1 MMNKSV
7 SVLEGEGGGGEE
19 NSKTIEGGVV
29 GEDGEITL
37 GKGKEG
43 EITLGK
49 GKDEEITLGKGK
61 DGEITLGKGKDREIT
76 LEKTGGKSG
85 KSFSKKKI
93 TRGKKEKK
101 KMQVDEEG

>member
-1 MMNKSV
+1 MRVFEKNDEYKSV

-19 NSKTIEGGVV
+19 NSKTNEGGVV

-49 GKDEEITLGKGK
+49 GKD
-61 DGEITLGKGKDREIT
+61 GEITLGKGKDEEIT
-76 LEKTGGKSG
+76 LGKAGGKSG
-85 KSFSKKKI
+85 KVFSKKI